1 MKKIVIVWQHLFML
15 ISSTFYLT
23 FFPDSLAHIFS
34 NCFSDSC
41 NELSTC
47 QSHEKLIVVY
57 ISGGNSFL
65 YWTIKKGK
73 DQILFDSSI
82 KFGAPKYISVIRK
95 KNSWPYIK
103 AEALFDL
110 LHSEYILPIQIG
122 SFFGLPFS
130 SRISRGGSLQK
141 AIFMWNCGLNFETFA
156 VSKLGFQ

>member
-1 MKKIVIVWQHLFML
+1 MVEATMWQHLLTL

-57 ISGGNSFL
+57 ISGGTLFL

-82 KFGAPKYISVIRK
+82 KIGAPKYISIRLSK
-95 KNSWPYIK
+95 KK
-103 AEALFDL
+103 FVALYKGRGPFRPFTFRIHLTHTDRL
-110 LHSEYILPIQIG
+110 ILW
-122 SFFGLPFS
+122 S
-130 SRISRGGSLQK
+130 SLQLQNFKRGK
-141 AIFMWNCGLNFETFA
+141 ASKGYFHVKLWFELLNN
-156 VSKLGFQ
+156 

>member
-1 MKKIVIVWQHLFML
+1 MWQHLLTL

-57 ISGGNSFL
+57 ISGGTLFL
-65 YWTIKKGK
+65 YWTIKKE
-73 DQILFDSSI
+73 QRSN
-82 KFGAPKYISVIRK
+82 SVWQFYQNWFTKIHHFSYQK
-95 KNSWPYIK
+95 KNSWPYKK
-103 AEALFDL
+103 AETLLDL

-130 SRISRGGSLQK
+130 SRISRGGRLQK
-141 AIFMWNCGLNFETFA
+141 AIFM
-156 VSKLGFQ
+156 

>member
-1 MKKIVIVWQHLFML
+1 ML
-15 ISSTFYLT
+15 TVISSTFFLT

-57 ISGGNSFL
+57 ISGGTLFYILNHKERQRSNSVWQL
-65 YWTIKKGK
+65 YQNWCTKIY
-73 DQILFDSSI
+73 FD
-82 KFGAPKYISVIRK
+82 SVIRK
-95 KNSWPYIK
+95 KISWPYIK

-130 SRISRGGSLQK
+130 SRISRGGRLQK
-141 AIFMWNCGLNFETFA
+141 AIFM
-156 VSKLGFQ
+156 